1 MRFDPELALRLRLVG
16 APPKRSAIG
25 AAHPKV
31 GRPET
36 FGRALATVA
45 APSLGGM
52 RKGPRLLG
60 LLLFMMGVS
69 GTIDHLA
76 TQPIMGIL
84 FNAPNRWIFERMDL
98 FEGREVFANLS
109 LAFVGVV
116 LVAFSLRR

>member
-1 MRFDPELALRLRLVG
+1 
-16 APPKRSAIG
+16 
-25 AAHPKV
+25 
-31 GRPET
+31 
-36 FGRALATVA
+36 
-45 APSLGGM
+45 M